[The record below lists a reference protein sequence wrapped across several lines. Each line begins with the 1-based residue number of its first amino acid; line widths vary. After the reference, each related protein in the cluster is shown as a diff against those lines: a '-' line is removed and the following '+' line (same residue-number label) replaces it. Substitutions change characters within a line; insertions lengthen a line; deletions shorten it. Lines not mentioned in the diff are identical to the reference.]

1 MKKFFLL
8 SAFLLF
14 ALTSFSQNVFSL
26 LGKANNFFDLIAA
39 GKYEEA
45 HAYFSEEGKTKIT
58 TENLKQFWANMEGR
72 LGKVK
77 SIDASG
83 SRNQGEYYAVTVNGE
98 FQYDKQDFVLLFDKT
113 EKLVGL
119 HLPPKAVTYRAPGY
133 ADSTLYKEKSTYI
146 EWPGHQLAA
155 VITTPKDG
163 NSFPIVVLVHGSG
176 PNDMDETIGPN
187 KPFKDIAA
195 GLAVNGIASVRYVKR
210 TVIYPQ
216 EFGKSYTVKE
226 EVLDDA
232 LQAIALAKKVEGV
245 DLKQVYVLGHSLGGM
260 LAPRIATL
268 APDLKGIILAAA
280 PARSLSDIIIEQNKY
295 MVAQSKDTS
304 AVMQQNL
311 QNAIAEI
318 EKTKLTKLAPNMK
331 PDSTLLGLPA
341 SYWVDLNNYNQ
352 VEVAKKLKQR
362 IFILQGGYDF
372 QVSET
377 DFNLWKEALG
387 SKSNVSFKLYPDFNH
402 LFSQQEAKGNMLQ
415 YQKPSNVEQRTIE
428 DLANWIKEL

>member
-8 SAFLLF
+8 SAFLLL
-14 ALTSFSQNVFSL
+14 AITSFSQNIFSL
-26 LGKANNFFDLIAA
+26 FGKANTFFDLFAA
-39 GKYEEA
+39 GKFEEA
-45 HAYFSEEGKTKIT
+45 HAYFSEEGKTKVT
-58 TENLKQFWANMEGR
+58 AENLKQFWTNMEAR

-77 SIDASG
+77 SMDASG
-83 SRNQGEYYAVTVNGE
+83 SRAQGEYYAVTVSGE
-98 FQYDKQDFVLLFDKT
+98 FQYDKQDFILLFDKT
-113 EKLVGL
+113 EKLVGM
-119 HLPPKAVTYRAPGY
+119 HLPPKAITYRAPGY

-195 GLAVNGIASVRYVKR
+195 GLAVNGIASIRYVKR

-216 EFGKSYTVKE
+216 EFGKAYTVKE

-245 DLKQVYVLGHSLGGM
+245 DTKQIYVLGHSLGGM

-280 PARSLSDIIIEQNKY
+280 PARSLPDIIIEQNKY
-295 MVAQSKDTS
+295 MVSQIKDTS
-304 AVMQQNL
+304 AVMQKNL
-311 QNAIAEI
+311 ADAITEI
-318 EKTKLTKLAPNMK
+318 EKAKITKLGKMK
-331 PDSTLLGLPA
+331 PDSIILGLPA
-341 SYWVDLNNYNQ
+341 SYWADLNSYNQ
-352 VEVAKKLKQR
+352 VETAKKLKQR

-372 QVSET
+372 QVTET
-377 DFNLWKEALG
+377 DFNLWKEAL
-387 SKSNVSFKLYPDFNH
+387 SANSNVSFKLYPDFNH
-402 LFSQQEAKGNMLQ
+402 LFSQQEAKGNATQ

>member
-1 MKKFFLL
+1 MKKIFLL
-8 SAFLLF
+8 AALLF
-14 ALTSFSQNVFSL
+14 LGLTGFSQNVFNL
-26 LGKANNFFDLIAA
+26 FGKANAFFDLFAA
-39 GKYEEA
+39 GKFEEA
-45 HAYFSEEGKTKIT
+45 HGYFSEEGKTKVT
-58 TENLKQFWANMEGR
+58 AENLKQFWTNIEAR

-83 SRNQGEYYAVTVNGE
+83 SRVQGEFYAVTVNGE

-113 EKLVGL
+113 EKLVGM
-119 HLPPKAVTYRAPGY
+119 HLPPKAVSYRAPGY
-133 ADSTLYKEKSTYI
+133 ADSTLYREKSTYI

-155 VITTPKDG
+155 IVTTPKDG

-195 GLAVNGIASVRYVKR
+195 GLALNGIASVRYVKR

-216 EFGKSYTVKE
+216 EFGKAYTVKE

-268 APDLKGIILAAA
+268 EPDLKGIILAAA
-280 PARSLSDIIIEQNKY
+280 PARSLSDLIIEQNKY
-295 MVAQSKDTS
+295 MVAQTKDTT
-304 AVMQQNL
+304 AAMQKNL
-311 QNAIAEI
+311 ADAITEI
-318 EKTKLTKLAPNMK
+318 EKTKITKLGKMK
-331 PDSTLLGLPA
+331 PDSILLGLPA

-352 VEVAKKLKQR
+352 VETAKKLKQR
-362 IFILQGGYDF
+362 IFVIQGGYDF

-387 SKSNVSFKLYPDFNH
+387 SNSNVSFKLYPDFNH
-402 LFSQQEAKGNMLQ
+402 LFAQVEEKGNMLQ

>member
-8 SAFLLF
+8 SAFLLL
-14 ALTSFSQNVFSL
+14 AITSFSQNIFSL
-26 LGKANNFFDLIAA
+26 FGKANTFFDLFAA
-39 GKYEEA
+39 GKFEEA
-45 HAYFSEEGKTKIT
+45 HGYFSEEGKTKVT
-58 TENLKQFWANMEGR
+58 AENLKQFWTNMEAR

-77 SIDASG
+77 SMDASG
-83 SRNQGEYYAVTVNGE
+83 SRAQGEYYAVTVSGE
-98 FQYDKQDFVLLFDKT
+98 FQYDKQDFILLFDKT
-113 EKLVGL
+113 EKLVGM
-119 HLPPKAVTYRAPGY
+119 HLPPKAITYRAPGY

-195 GLAVNGIASVRYVKR
+195 GLAVNGIASIRYVKR

-216 EFGKSYTVKE
+216 EFGKAYTVKE

-245 DLKQVYVLGHSLGGM
+245 DTKQIYVLGHSLGGM

-280 PARSLSDIIIEQNKY
+280 PARSLPDIIIEQNKY
-295 MVAQSKDTS
+295 MVSQIKDTS
-304 AVMQQNL
+304 AVMQKNL
-311 QNAIAEI
+311 ADAITEI
-318 EKTKLTKLAPNMK
+318 EKAKITKLGKMK
-331 PDSTLLGLPA
+331 PDSIILGLPA
-341 SYWVDLNNYNQ
+341 SYWADLNSYNQ
-352 VEVAKKLKQR
+352 VETAKKLKQR
-362 IFILQGGYDF
+362 IFVLQGGYDF
-372 QVSET
+372 QVTET
-377 DFNLWKEALG
+377 DFNLWKEAL
-387 SKSNVSFKLYPDFNH
+387 SANSNVSFKLYPDFNH
-402 LFSQQEAKGNMLQ
+402 LFSQQEAKGNATQ

>member
-8 SAFLLF
+8 SAFLFL
-14 ALTSFSQNVFSL
+14 ALTSFSQNIFSL
-26 LGKANNFFDLIAA
+26 FGKANTFFDLFAA
-39 GKYEEA
+39 GKFEEA
-45 HAYFSEEGKTKIT
+45 HGYFSEEGKTKIT
-58 TENLKQFWANMEGR
+58 AENLKQFWTNMETR

-83 SRNQGEYYAVTVNGE
+83 SRAQGEYYAVTVSGE
-98 FQYDKQDFVLLFDKT
+98 FRYDKQDFILLFDKM
-113 EKLVGL
+113 EKLVGM
-119 HLPPKAVTYRAPGY
+119 HLPPKAITYRAPGY

-155 VITTPKDG
+155 VVTTPKDG

-216 EFGKSYTVKE
+216 EFGKAYTVKE

-232 LQAIALAKKVEGV
+232 LQAIALAKTVVGV

-280 PARSLSDIIIEQNKY
+280 PARSLPDIIIEQNKY
-295 MVAQSKDTS
+295 MVSQIKDTS
-304 AVMQQNL
+304 AVMQKNL
-311 QNAIAEI
+311 ADAITEI
-318 EKTKLTKLAPNMK
+318 ERAKITKVGKMK
-331 PDSTLLGLPA
+331 PDSIILGLPV
-341 SYWVDLNNYNQ
+341 SYWADLNSYNQ
-352 VEVAKKLKQR
+352 VETAKKLKQR
-362 IFILQGGYDF
+362 IFVIQGGYDF
-372 QVSET
+372 QVTET
-377 DFNLWKEALG
+377 DFNLWKDAL
-387 SKSNVSFKLYPDFNH
+387 SANSNVSFKLYPDFNH
-402 LFSQQEAKGNMLQ
+402 LFSQQEAKGNATQ

>member
-8 SAFLLF
+8 SAFLLL
-14 ALTSFSQNVFSL
+14 AITSFSQNIFSL
-26 LGKANNFFDLIAA
+26 FGKANTFFDLFAA
-39 GKYEEA
+39 GKFEEA
-45 HAYFSEEGKTKIT
+45 HGYFSEEGKTKVT
-58 TENLKQFWANMEGR
+58 AENLKQFWTNMEAR

-83 SRNQGEYYAVTVNGE
+83 SKVQGEYYAVTVSGE
-98 FQYDKQDFVLLFDKT
+98 FQYDKQDFILLFDKT
-113 EKLVGL
+113 EKLVGM
-119 HLPPKAVTYRAPGY
+119 HLPPKAITYRAPGY

-155 VITTPKDG
+155 VVTTPKDG

-216 EFGKSYTVKE
+216 EFGKAYTVKE

-232 LQAIALAKKVEGV
+232 LQAIALAKTVVGV
-245 DLKQVYVLGHSLGGM
+245 DLKQIYLLGHSLGGM

-280 PARSLSDIIIEQNKY
+280 PARSLPDIIIEQNKY
-295 MVAQSKDTS
+295 MVSQIKDTS
-304 AVMQQNL
+304 AVMQKNL
-311 QNAIAEI
+311 ADAITEI
-318 EKTKLTKLAPNMK
+318 ERAKITKLGKMK
-331 PDSTLLGLPA
+331 PDSILLGLPA
-341 SYWVDLNNYNQ
+341 SYWADLNSYNQ
-352 VEVAKKLKQR
+352 VETAKKLKQR

-372 QVSET
+372 QVTET
-377 DFNLWKEALG
+377 DFNLWKEAL
-387 SKSNVSFKLYPDFNH
+387 SANSNVSFKLYPDFNH
-402 LFSQQEAKGNMLQ
+402 LFSQQEEKGNAMQ
-415 YQKPSNVEQRTIE
+415 YQRPSNVEQRTIE

>member
-1 MKKFFLL
+1 M
-8 SAFLLF
+8 
-14 ALTSFSQNVFSL
+14 
-26 LGKANNFFDLIAA
+26 
-39 GKYEEA
+39 EA
-45 HAYFSEEGKTKIT
+45 
-58 TENLKQFWANMEGR
+58 R

-77 SIDASG
+77 SMDASG
-83 SRNQGEYYAVTVNGE
+83 SRAQGEYYAVTVSGE
-98 FQYDKQDFVLLFDKT
+98 FQYDKQDFILLFDKT
-113 EKLVGL
+113 EKLVGM
-119 HLPPKAVTYRAPGY
+119 HLPPKAITYRAPGY

-195 GLAVNGIASVRYVKR
+195 GLAVNGIASIRYVKR

-216 EFGKSYTVKE
+216 EFGKAYTVKE

-245 DLKQVYVLGHSLGGM
+245 DTKQIYVLGHSLGGM

-280 PARSLSDIIIEQNKY
+280 PARSLPDIIIEQNKY
-295 MVAQSKDTS
+295 MVSQIKDTS
-304 AVMQQNL
+304 AVMQKNL
-311 QNAIAEI
+311 ADAITEI
-318 EKTKLTKLAPNMK
+318 EKAKITKLGKMK
-331 PDSTLLGLPA
+331 PDSIILGLPA
-341 SYWVDLNNYNQ
+341 SYWADLNSYNQ
-352 VEVAKKLKQR
+352 VETAKKLKQR

-372 QVSET
+372 QVTET
-377 DFNLWKEALG
+377 DFNLWKEAL
-387 SKSNVSFKLYPDFNH
+387 SANSNVSFKLYPDFNH
-402 LFSQQEAKGNMLQ
+402 LFSQQEAKGNATQ

>member
-8 SAFLLF
+8 SAFLLL
-14 ALTSFSQNVFSL
+14 AITSFSQNIFSL
-26 LGKANNFFDLIAA
+26 FGKANTFFDLFAA
-39 GKYEEA
+39 GKFEEA
-45 HAYFSEEGKTKIT
+45 HGYFSEEGKTKVT
-58 TENLKQFWANMEGR
+58 AENLKQFWTNMEAR

-77 SIDASG
+77 SMDASG
-83 SRNQGEYYAVTVNGE
+83 SRAQGEYYAVTVSGE
-98 FQYDKQDFVLLFDKT
+98 FQYDKQDFILLFDKT
-113 EKLVGL
+113 EKLVGM
-119 HLPPKAVTYRAPGY
+119 HLPPKAITYRAPGY

-195 GLAVNGIASVRYVKR
+195 GLAVNGIASIRYVKR

-216 EFGKSYTVKE
+216 EFGKAYTVKE

-245 DLKQVYVLGHSLGGM
+245 DTKQIYVLGHSLGGM

-280 PARSLSDIIIEQNKY
+280 PARSLPDIIIEQNKY
-295 MVAQSKDTS
+295 MVSQIKDTS
-304 AVMQQNL
+304 AVMQKNL
-311 QNAIAEI
+311 ADAITEI
-318 EKTKLTKLAPNMK
+318 EKAKITKLGKMK
-331 PDSTLLGLPA
+331 PDSIILGLPA
-341 SYWVDLNNYNQ
+341 SYWADLNSYNQ
-352 VEVAKKLKQR
+352 VETAKKLKQR

-372 QVSET
+372 QVTET
-377 DFNLWKEALG
+377 DFNLWKEAL
-387 SKSNVSFKLYPDFNH
+387 SANSNVSFKLYPDFNH
-402 LFSQQEAKGNMLQ
+402 LFSQQESKGNATQ

>member
-8 SAFLLF
+8 SAFLLL
-14 ALTSFSQNVFSL
+14 AITSFSQNIFSL
-26 LGKANNFFDLIAA
+26 FGKANTFFDLFAA
-39 GKYEEA
+39 GKFEEA
-45 HAYFSEEGKTKIT
+45 HAYFSEEGKTKVT
-58 TENLKQFWANMEGR
+58 AENLKQFWTNMEAR

-77 SIDASG
+77 SMDASG
-83 SRNQGEYYAVTVNGE
+83 SRAQGEYYAVTVSGE
-98 FQYDKQDFVLLFDKT
+98 FQYDKQDFILLFDKT
-113 EKLVGL
+113 EKLVGM
-119 HLPPKAVTYRAPGY
+119 HLPPKAITYRAPGY

-195 GLAVNGIASVRYVKR
+195 GLAVNGIASIRYVKR

-216 EFGKSYTVKE
+216 EFGKAYTVKE

-245 DLKQVYVLGHSLGGM
+245 DTKQIYVLGHSLGGM

-280 PARSLSDIIIEQNKY
+280 PARSLPDIIIEQNKY
-295 MVAQSKDTS
+295 MVSQIKDTS
-304 AVMQQNL
+304 AVMQKNL
-311 QNAIAEI
+311 ADAITEI
-318 EKTKLTKLAPNMK
+318 EKAKITKLGKIK
-331 PDSTLLGLPA
+331 PDSIILGLPA
-341 SYWVDLNNYNQ
+341 SYWADLNSYNQ
-352 VEVAKKLKQR
+352 VETAKKLKQR
-362 IFILQGGYDF
+362 IFVLQGGYDF
-372 QVSET
+372 QVTET
-377 DFNLWKEALG
+377 DFNLWKEAL
-387 SKSNVSFKLYPDFNH
+387 SANSNVSFKLYPDFNH
-402 LFSQQEAKGNMLQ
+402 LFSQQESKGNATQ

>member
-8 SAFLLF
+8 SAFLLL
-14 ALTSFSQNVFSL
+14 AITSFSQNIFSL
-26 LGKANNFFDLIAA
+26 FGKANTFFDLFAA
-39 GKYEEA
+39 GKFEEA
-45 HAYFSEEGKTKIT
+45 HGYFSEEGKTKVT
-58 TENLKQFWANMEGR
+58 AENLKQFWTNMEAR

-77 SIDASG
+77 SMDASG
-83 SRNQGEYYAVTVNGE
+83 SRAQGEYYAVTVSGE
-98 FQYDKQDFVLLFDKT
+98 FQYDKQDFILLFDKT
-113 EKLVGL
+113 EKLVGM
-119 HLPPKAVTYRAPGY
+119 HLPPKAITYRAPGY

-195 GLAVNGIASVRYVKR
+195 GLAVNGIASIRYVKR

-216 EFGKSYTVKE
+216 EFGKAYTVKE

-245 DLKQVYVLGHSLGGM
+245 DTKQIYVLGHSLGGM

-268 APDLKGIILAAA
+268 APDLRGIILAAA
-280 PARSLSDIIIEQNKY
+280 PARSLPDIIIEQNKY
-295 MVAQSKDTS
+295 MVSQIKDTS
-304 AVMQQNL
+304 AVMQKNL
-311 QNAIAEI
+311 ADAITEI
-318 EKTKLTKLAPNMK
+318 EKAKITKLGKMK
-331 PDSTLLGLPA
+331 PDSIILGLPA
-341 SYWVDLNNYNQ
+341 SYWADLNSYNQ
-352 VEVAKKLKQR
+352 VETAKKLKQR

-372 QVSET
+372 QVTET
-377 DFNLWKEALG
+377 DFNLWKEAL
-387 SKSNVSFKLYPDFNH
+387 SANSNVSFKLYPDFNH
-402 LFSQQEAKGNMLQ
+402 LFSQQESKGNATQ

>member
-1 MKKFFLL
+1 MKKIFLL
-8 SAFLLF
+8 AALLF
-14 ALTSFSQNVFSL
+14 LGLTGFSQNVFNL
-26 LGKANNFFDLIAA
+26 FGKANAFFDLFAA
-39 GKYEEA
+39 GKFEEA
-45 HAYFSEEGKTKIT
+45 HGYFSEEGKTKVT
-58 TENLKQFWANMEGR
+58 AENLKQFWTNVEAR

-83 SRNQGEYYAVTVNGE
+83 SRAQGEFYAVTVNGE

-113 EKLVGL
+113 EKLVGM
-119 HLPPKAVTYRAPGY
+119 HLPPKAVSYRAPGY
-133 ADSTLYKEKSTYI
+133 ADSTLYREKSTYI

-155 VITTPKDG
+155 IVTTPKDG

-195 GLAVNGIASVRYVKR
+195 GLALNGIASVRYVKR

-216 EFGKSYTVKE
+216 EFGKAYTVKE

-268 APDLKGIILAAA
+268 EPDLKGIILAAA
-280 PARSLSDIIIEQNKY
+280 PARSLSDLIIEQNKY
-295 MVAQSKDTS
+295 MVAQTKDTT
-304 AVMQQNL
+304 AAMQKNL
-311 QNAIAEI
+311 ADAITEI
-318 EKTKLTKLAPNMK
+318 EKTKITKLGKMK
-331 PDSTLLGLPA
+331 PDSILLGLPA

-352 VEVAKKLKQR
+352 VETAKKLKQR
-362 IFILQGGYDF
+362 IFVIQGGYDF

-387 SKSNVSFKLYPDFNH
+387 SNSNVSFKLYPDFNH
-402 LFSQQEAKGNMLQ
+402 LFAQVEEKGNMLQ

>member
-1 MKKFFLL
+1 MKKIFLFL
-8 SAFLLF
+8 AFTFF
-14 ALTSFSQNVFSL
+14 ALNSFSQNIFSL
-26 LGKANNFFDLIAA
+26 FGKANTFFDLFAA
-39 GKYEEA
+39 GKFEEA
-45 HAYFSEEGKTKIT
+45 HSYFSEEGKTKVT
-58 TENLKQFWANMEGR
+58 AENLKQFWANMEGR
-72 LGKVK
+72 MGKVK
-77 SIDASG
+77 SIDATG
-83 SRNQGEYYAVTVNGE
+83 SKSQGEFYAVTVSGE
-98 FQYDKQDFVLLFDKT
+98 FQYDKQDFILLFDKS

-119 HLPPKAVTYRAPGY
+119 HLPPKAITYRSPGY

-155 VITTPKDG
+155 IITTPKDG
-163 NSFPIVVLVHGSG
+163 NSFPLVVLVHGSG

-195 GLAVNGIASVRYVKR
+195 GLAVNGIASIRYVKR

-216 EFGKSYTVKE
+216 EFGKAYTVKE

-245 DLKQVYVLGHSLGGM
+245 DTKQIYVLGHSLGGM

-280 PARSLSDIIIEQNKY
+280 PARSLSDLIIEQNKY
-295 MVAQSKDTS
+295 MVAQTKDTS
-304 AVMQQNL
+304 AAMQQNL

-318 EKTKLTKLAPNMK
+318 EKTKITKLGKMK
-331 PDSTLLGLPA
+331 PDSVLLGLPA

-352 VEVAKKLKQR
+352 VETAKKLKQR
-362 IFILQGGYDF
+362 IFVIQGGYDF
-372 QVSET
+372 QVTET
-377 DFNLWKEALG
+377 DFNLWNEALNG
-387 SKSNVSFKLYPDFNH
+387 NNNVSFKLYPDFNH
-402 LFSQQEAKGNMLQ
+402 LFSQQEEKGNAMQ

>member
-1 MKKFFLL
+1 MKKIFLL
-8 SAFLLF
+8 SALLF
-14 ALTSFSQNVFSL
+14 LAFTSFSQNVFSL
-26 LGKANNFFDLIAA
+26 FGKANTFFDLFAA
-39 GKYEEA
+39 GKFEEA
-45 HAYFSEEGKTKIT
+45 HGYFSEEGKTKVT
-58 TENLKQFWANMEGR
+58 AENLKQFWTNMEAR

-77 SIDASG
+77 SIDATG
-83 SRNQGEYYAVTVNGE
+83 SRTQGEFYAVTVSGE
-98 FQYDKQDFVLLFDKT
+98 FQYDKQDFVLMFDKT
-113 EKLVGL
+113 EKLVGM
-119 HLPPKAVTYRAPGY
+119 HLPPKAVSYRAPGY

-195 GLAVNGIASVRYVKR
+195 GLALNGIASIRYVKR

-216 EFGKSYTVKE
+216 EFGKAYTVKE

-232 LQAIALAKKVEGV
+232 LAAIALAKKVEGV
-245 DLKQVYVLGHSLGGM
+245 DLKQIYVLGHSLGGM

-304 AVMQQNL
+304 AVMQKNL
-311 QNAIAEI
+311 ADAITEI
-318 EKTKLTKLAPNMK
+318 EKTKITKLGKMK
-331 PDSTLLGLPA
+331 PDSILLGLPA
-341 SYWVDLNNYNQ
+341 SYWLDLNNYNQ
-352 VEVAKKLKQR
+352 VETAKKLKQR
-362 IFILQGGYDF
+362 IFVIQGGYDF

-387 SKSNVSFKLYPDFNH
+387 SNSNVNFKLYPDFNH
-402 LFSQQEAKGNMLQ
+402 LFSQQQEKGNMLQ